1 MKDLAYTLTVR
12 RLVAIW
18 SDRSQKEAAKFV
30 DGRRDLLPRRIT
42 SAQLYGLADV
52 VRSAH
57 RFTDIQKFTR
67 HQGEKAERAGR
78 LDVRDYWVEME
89 KALRDLRKDAE
100 NLCQQAG
107 PPPPKVSEKPALDE
121 LHCKLVNEFVK
132 HLVAHS
138 LYWSPLPKKEK

>member
-1 MKDLAYTLTVR
+1 MNDLAYTLTVR

-18 SDRSQKEAAKFV
+18 SDRSQKEAARFV

-52 VRSAH
+52 VRSTHCFA
-57 RFTDIQKFTR
+57 DIQQFVR

-78 LDVRDYWVEME
+78 LDVRDYWGEME
-89 KALRDLRKDAE
+89 KALCDLREDAE
-100 NLCQQAG
+100 KLWQQAG
-107 PPPPKVSEKPALDE
+107 PPPPKVSEKSALDG
-121 LHCKLVNEFVK
+121 LHCKLADEFVQ
-132 HLVAHS
+132 HLIAHS